1 MSTHDRHVIA
11 ADGTRVAYGVCGSGP
26 ALVLT
31 NGITTSAYFWREFVP
46 EWSTR
51 FTVVTWDFK
60 GHGASEPARTPGG
73 VTMPALADDL
83 RRILDDLGI
92 DRAILVGFSMGSQ
105 VILEAYRRYPERIR
119 ALIPILGPYERL
131 FDTALGPLGKL
142 IGGLLRHTP
151 RPLLTPIF
159 RGFHGVMRL
168 PGSVALGRGL
178 RLYGSGAAPAQIRL
192 FVDHFGV
199 IDPPTIRAMAVAAGE
214 HSARD
219 LLPEIQVPVLIVA
232 GARDVF
238 APAARVGES
247 MHRQIAGAELL
258 YLPAGTHTS
267 LFEHPRE
274 IGAAVAAFLGRLP

>member
-1 MSTHDRHVIA
+1 MIPDHRHVLA
-11 ADGTRVAYGVCGSGP
+11 ADGTRVAYSVYGSGP

-31 NGITTSAYFWREFVP
+31 NGITTSAYFWRELVP

-60 GHGASEPARTPGG
+60 GHGASDPARTPGG
-73 VTMPALADDL
+73 VTIPALADDL

-119 ALIPILGPYERL
+119 ALIPVLGPYERL

-142 IGGLLRHTP
+142 IGGLLRYTP

-159 RGFHGVMRL
+159 RGFHGLMKL
-168 PGSVALGRGL
+168 PGSLTLGRGL
-178 RLYGSGAAPAQIRL
+178 GLYGPLAAPAQLRL
-192 FVDHFGV
+192 FVDHFGLV
-199 IDPPTIRAMAVAAGE
+199 DPPTIRAMALAAGE

-238 APAARVGES
+238 APAVRVGQR
-247 MHRQIAGAELL
+247 MHQQIHGAQLL
-258 YLPAGTHTS
+258 HLPQGTHTS
-267 LFEHPRE
+267 LFEHRSE
-274 IGAAVAAFLGRLP
+274 IGAAVAAFLDRLP